1 MDAKLAKLLLL
12 RLHGG
17 MRERVLELKSLRGLL
32 FLLIT
37 IAVIALLMS
46 PSALPGNPMANVLTN
61 DSETLRKQIPQYM
74 PVGLLAGFLLTV
86 LTSSGP
92 AIYFSPSEINLLFS
106 GPFTRRS
113 LVLYKLSFYA
123 LGALLSSL
131 LIILLAPKFSYSLM
145 AAFLGTF
152 LTLVFLQLFNAA
164 TGLVVQ
170 WLGRYFYMPIK
181 RRYVYMVL
189 IALLAASA
197 WYFAGNSNGVDGALT
212 LFQSSTV
219 GTLLLAPFN
228 VFVQI
233 FIAQSIFPGLLGWAT
248 LGLAMNVG
256 LLGIIILLD
265 GRFHE
270 ASTAASLEMHKRWER
285 ASRGGLLWSVQAGVV
300 RSSMRPPMLNGIGPV
315 AWRQLL
321 SAFRSSGKTL
331 FVFLGMAIAAG
342 PILVTAGGE
351 ISKWSL
357 MGSLFV
363 AGVFVLPRT
372 IVFDFR
378 SDLENMESLKAL
390 PLAPWKICFGQLAS
404 PVLLTCLIELVLL
417 VSAAFFV
424 DTGLRFLLICMS
436 PFLIPFNMLLYEI
449 ENLFFLLF
457 PARLVPVG
465 RADFDFLGRTLVGY
479 GVTCTFLIVSCGLA
493 VIAGQLALK
502 ATGWPWPVFVVA
514 AWFSLALIAFL
525 TLPLLSWAFGRFD
538 VCRG

>member
-1 MDAKLAKLLLL
+1 
-12 RLHGG
+12 
-17 MRERVLELKSLRGLL
+17 
-32 FLLIT
+32 
-37 IAVIALLMS
+37 
-46 PSALPGNPMANVLTN
+46 
-61 DSETLRKQIPQYM
+61 
-74 PVGLLAGFLLTV
+74 
-86 LTSSGP
+86 
-92 AIYFSPSEINLLFS
+92 
-106 GPFTRRS
+106 
-113 LVLYKLSFYA
+113 
-123 LGALLSSL
+123 
-131 LIILLAPKFSYSLM
+131 
-145 AAFLGTF
+145 
-152 LTLVFLQLFNAA
+152 
-164 TGLVVQ
+164 
-170 WLGRYFYMPIK
+170 
-181 RRYVYMVL
+181 
-189 IALLAASA
+189 
-197 WYFAGNSNGVDGALT
+197 
-212 LFQSSTV
+212 
-219 GTLLLAPFN
+219 
-228 VFVQI
+228 
-233 FIAQSIFPGLLGWAT
+233 
-248 LGLAMNVG
+248 
-256 LLGIIILLD
+256 
-265 GRFHE
+265 
-270 ASTAASLEMHKRWER
+270 
-285 ASRGGLLWSVQAGVV
+285 
-300 RSSMRPPMLNGIGPV
+300 MRPPMLNGIGPV

-436 PFLIPFNMLLYEI
+436 PFLIPFNLLLYEI

-479 GVTCTFLIVSCGLA
+479 GVTCTFLIVSSGLA
-493 VIAGQLALK
+493 VIAGQVALK

-514 AWFSLALIAFL
+514 AWFSLALIALL

-538 VCRG
+538 VSRG